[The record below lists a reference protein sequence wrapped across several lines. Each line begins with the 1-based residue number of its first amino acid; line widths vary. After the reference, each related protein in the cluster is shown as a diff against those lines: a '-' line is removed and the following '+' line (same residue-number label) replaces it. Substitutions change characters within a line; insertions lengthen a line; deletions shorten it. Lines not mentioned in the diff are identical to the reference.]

1 MNRIIP
7 DRQKQME
14 FVMMIGH
21 SPRRNPNPAQSANP
35 VTLSI
40 YMRAEI
46 AAVSPVLITFQTCGM
61 KLATEQMEAR

>member
-1 MNRIIP
+1 
-7 DRQKQME
+7 
-14 FVMMIGH
+14 MMIGH